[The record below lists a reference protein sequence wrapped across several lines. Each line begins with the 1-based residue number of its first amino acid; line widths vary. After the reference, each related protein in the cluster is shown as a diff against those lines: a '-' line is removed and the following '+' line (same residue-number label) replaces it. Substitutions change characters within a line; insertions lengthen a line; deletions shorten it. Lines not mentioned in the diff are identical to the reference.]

1 MIKSIQFTSF
11 NGAINIPPS
20 KSDEQ
25 RALLCAALSD
35 GESVVRNVGISDD
48 VKAMLEN
55 IRRLGVKCEVSE
67 NEINLSG
74 NAIFRDGLELNSGE
88 SGLGFRLL
96 SGICAVKTGKQT
108 ITGEG
113 SLLNRQQHFYEN
125 NLNQFGAQVVSND
138 GFLPLLFQGQ
148 LKGVE
153 IHVDGSESSQYI
165 SGLLMGLPLLDQST
179 KLCVKNSKSTPYIE
193 MTLETLK
200 QFGVKILHDKFK
212 EYLIRGNQKYTSCNY
227 IVESDWSSAGYWLV
241 AAALGNKIEIKGLS
255 LESKQADLAMLDALK
270 AANCQVN
277 ILEKGILID
286 GSNRQAFQFDATHCP
301 DLFPALVTLAAFC
314 KGKSIIH
321 GVSRLVNK
329 ESDRGSVLQKEFAK
343 IGLTID
349 LNGDQMTIH
358 GGTILYSAEVDSNH
372 DHRIAMCLAIVGTKI
387 NGGLTIRNAE
397 AVSKSYPEFWE
408 HFDQLS
414 VS

>member
-148 LKGVE
+148 LKGIE

-314 KGKSIIH
+314 KGKSIIQ

-329 ESDRGSVLQKEFAK
+329 ESDRGPVLQKEFAK
-343 IGLTID
+343 IGIKID

>member
-148 LKGVE
+148 LKGIE

-193 MTLETLK
+193 MTLETLT

-314 KGKSIIH
+314 KGKSIIQ

-329 ESDRGSVLQKEFAK
+329 ESDRGPVLQKEFAK
-343 IGLTID
+343 IGIKID